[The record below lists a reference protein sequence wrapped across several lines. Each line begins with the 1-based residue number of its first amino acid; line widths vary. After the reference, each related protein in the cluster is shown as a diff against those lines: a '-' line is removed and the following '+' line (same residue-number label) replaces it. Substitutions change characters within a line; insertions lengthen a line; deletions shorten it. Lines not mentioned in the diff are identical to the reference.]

1 MGESKLQKSCLCIK
15 SVMLLYQFPWKNI
28 REDEHNSI
36 VAILDIWH
44 TLFNI
49 IQASQARRIK
59 LKTYTMYPIY

>member
-1 MGESKLQKSCLCIK
+1 
-15 SVMLLYQFPWKNI
+15 MLLYQFPWKNI